1 LALRATDP
9 AEVCFVTV
17 FTVNGEPVRLDVD
30 PRTLLMTVLR
40 DHLRLTGTKCG
51 CDDGRCG
58 SCTVLVDGHATRS
71 CRMTA
76 GEAEGSAVVTVEG
89 LATPGHLHPIQRA
102 FVEAGAVHCGFCT
115 PGLIM
120 ATKALLDRQPSPARP
135 AVVKA
140 LGSNYCRCTGYG
152 TILDAVDRAAALLRG
167 DSVPPPE
174 VPLDE
179 SWSERDMV
187 TGRAMYGADIFLD
200 GMLHVK
206 VVRSPHAHA
215 RILKIDAAEALAEP
229 GVEAVLTARD
239 VPVNRHG
246 RLVQDEPVFADDR
259 VRMIGDPVAAVV
271 AVSEKAAARAAALV
285 RVEYQQLPALLSPR
299 DALEPGAI
307 KVHDG
312 GNVLAHQVIT
322 RGDGAAG
329 LDEAAVIVEDAF
341 STPFNEHAY
350 LEPEAAV
357 ACLDANDRIVVHSA
371 TSHPHLL
378 RLEVAR
384 VLGLTEDRVHIVP
397 AMMGG
402 HFGGRT
408 DVSVQCILGVAAMR
422 LRRPVRCVY
431 TREESFASTTKRHAF
446 DIRGRLA
453 ADGSGRITNLR
464 LDMTADGGAYASA
477 GQFIIVRAAV
487 SGCGPYDIPNVW
499 LGGPAVYTN
508 NTMAGA
514 MRGFGAP
521 QSTFALESMVD
532 EAARRLNIHP
542 IDMRLRNAL
551 RPGSCLA
558 TGAQVGE
565 EIGFI
570 QTLEAIRPHYD
581 AAVERARAAGRRGRI
596 RHGVGMA
603 SMWYGI
609 GTTTGEK
616 PSYADVAL
624 LPSGRVAVYAGVT
637 DAGQGSDYLL
647 RRVAADTLGIPLAQ
661 IDLMR
666 GDTDLTTDTGSC
678 TGSRVCFY
686 VGNAVRLA
694 AGSLRGS
701 ILEAVALEWQTTPG
715 RLDLT
720 DQGVQVRAIP
730 GRTMSLAG
738 LGHRLEARGVR
749 LRQTGTYLPDTSF
762 LDPATGKGRPYAT
775 YASATQ
781 MAEVEVDV
789 RSGSIRVTRV
799 VAAHDVGK
807 VLNPAGARGQ
817 VEGAVVMGIGFA
829 LKEEFLP
836 GVTRGFANY
845 HIPTVHD
852 VPEIETLFIERAD
865 PGGPFG
871 AKGLGECATIPTAPA
886 ILNAVAHATGV
897 RITTLPANRE
907 RVLAALTAAGGAREG

>member
-1 LALRATDP
+1 MTD
-9 AEVCFVTV
+9 
-17 FTVNGEPVRLDVD
+17 FTVNGVPVRLEID
-30 PRTLLMTVLR
+30 PQISLMTALR

-58 SCTVLVDGHATRS
+58 SCTVLVNGRATRS

-76 GEAEGSAVVTVEG
+76 GEASGSAVVTIEG
-89 LATPGHLHPIQRA
+89 LAAQGQLNPIQRA
-102 FVEAGAVHCGFCT
+102 FIETGAVDCGFCT

-120 ATKALLDRQPSPARP
+120 ATKALLDHQLNPPTS

-140 LGSNYCRCTGYG
+140 LGTNYCRCTGYR
-152 TILDAVDRAAALLRG
+152 TVLDAVDRASALLRG
-167 DSVPPPE
+167 EIVPPPA
-174 VPLDE
+174 VPLDQ

-187 TGRAMYGADIFLD
+187 TGRAIYSADVHID
-200 GMLHVK
+200 GMLHMK

-215 RILKIDAAEALAEP
+215 RILAIDATDALAVP
-229 GVEAVLTARD
+229 GVEAVLTAKD

-246 RLVQDEPVFADDR
+246 RLVQDEPVLAGDR
-259 VRMIGDPVAAVV
+259 VLMIGDPVAAVV
-271 AVSEKAAARAAALV
+271 AASEAIATHAASRV
-285 RVEYQQLPALLSPR
+285 RVTYEPLPALLSPQA
-299 DALEPGAI
+299 ALAPGA
-307 KVHDG
+307 VALHDG
-312 GNVLAHQVIT
+312 GNVLAHQVIK
-322 RGDGAAG
+322 RGDDAAG
-329 LDEAAVIVEDAF
+329 LDQAAVTVEHEF
-341 STPFNEHAY
+341 HTPFNEHAY

-357 ACLDANDRIVVHSA
+357 ACLDASNRIVVHSA
-371 TSHPHLL
+371 TSHPHLM

-384 VLGLTEDRVHIVP
+384 VLGVPEDRVHVVP

-408 DVSVQCILGVAAMR
+408 DVNVQCILAIAAAR
-422 LRRPVRCVY
+422 LGRPVRCVY
-431 TREESFASTTKRHAF
+431 TREESFTSTTKRHAF

-453 ADGSGRITNLR
+453 ADPRGRITNLR

-487 SGCGPYDIPNVW
+487 SGCGPYEIPNVW

-532 EAARRLNIHP
+532 EAARRLAVHP
-542 IDMRLRNAL
+542 IDMRLANAL
-551 RPGSCLA
+551 RPGSVLA
-558 TGAQVGE
+558 TGGTVGE
-565 EIGFI
+565 HVGYVE
-570 QTLEAIRPHYD
+570 TLEAVRPHYD
-581 AAVERARAAGRRGRI
+581 AAVARTRTMARRGSI
-596 RHGVGMA
+596 VHGVGVA

-616 PSYADVAL
+616 ASCADLEL

-637 DAGQGSDYLL
+637 DAGQGSDFLL
-647 RRVAADTLGIPLAQ
+647 RRVAADALGVSVAR
-661 IDLMR
+661 IDLVR
-666 GDTDLTTDTGSC
+666 GDTDLTKDTGSC

-694 AGSLRGS
+694 ALGLRDAIVDAASRELGTS
-701 ILEAVALEWQTTPG
+701 PASVTV
-715 RLDLT
+715 T
-720 DQGVQVRAIP
+720 DQGVQSLGAT
-730 GRTMSLAG
+730 GSALSLAD
-738 LGHRLEARGVR
+738 LARRLEARGVR

-762 LDPATGKGRPYAT
+762 LDPATGLGRPYAT

-781 MAEVEVDV
+781 MAEVDVDL
-789 RSGSIRVTRV
+789 RSGSVRVTRV
-799 VAAHDVGK
+799 VAAHDVGR

-817 VEGAVVMGIGFA
+817 VEGAVMMGIGFA
-829 LKEEFLP
+829 LLEEYTP
-836 GVTRGFANY
+836 GKTRDFGDY
-845 HIPTVHD
+845 RIPTLHD
-852 VPEIETLFIERAD
+852 VPDIETIFVERQD

-886 ILNAVAHATGV
+886 ILNAVTDATGV
-897 RITTLPANRE
+897 RFTALPANGE
-907 RVLAALTAAGGAREG
+907 RVRAALRAAGVSP